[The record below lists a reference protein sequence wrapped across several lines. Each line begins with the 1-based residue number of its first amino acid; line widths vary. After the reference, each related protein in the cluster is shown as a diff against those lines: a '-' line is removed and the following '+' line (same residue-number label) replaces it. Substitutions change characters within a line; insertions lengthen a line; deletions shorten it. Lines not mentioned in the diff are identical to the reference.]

1 MGAETELLVKV
12 GNPASGEQTLTLTT
26 HGRSSAGPGERV
38 FLAPSPQHA
47 HLFDAATGARL

>member
-12 GNPASGEQTLTLTT
+12 GDRTLTLTT
-26 HGRSSAGPGERV
+26 HGRSSLGPGERT
-38 FLAPSPQHA
+38 FLAPRLEHV